1 MTDDL
6 SALREEVARAA
17 AARAGIENWD
27 AAGDNFKGLCYDHG
41 DDLLGVSFSDPVRL
55 VRVLT
60 DQPCT
65 AGCVNG
71 LVRAFEDSDFPSRMG
86 GNGET
91 ITCGACKAN
100 PGRLDLV
107 GLLVE
112 NGTLEAVE
120 QRPWGFDPTIH
131 NPGAAAFRRSSKEG
145 SA

>member
-1 MTDDL
+1 MDDL
-6 SALREEVARAA
+6 SALREEVARA
-17 AARAGIENWD
+17 IERHNDEGTQW
-27 AAGDNFKGLCYDHG
+27 HG
-41 DDLLGVSFSDPVRL
+41 FIDEMCVDVSFGITELVDVALAEVLRDPVRL

-60 DQPCT
+60 NQPC
-65 AGCVNG
+65 A
-71 LVRAFEDSDFPSRMG
+71 
-86 GNGET
+86 
-91 ITCGACKAN
+91 TCGGAETVSYPDVPFIMAGTCPACKAN

>member
-6 SALREEVARAA
+6 SALREEVARALWA
-17 AARAGIENWD
+17 RDQQETGSDLTWDQARAKRHYVYLDD
-27 AAGDNFKGLCYDHG
+27 AAIAVEEL
-41 DDLLGVSFSDPVRL
+41 FSDPVRL

-60 DQPCT
+60 NQPC
-65 AGCVNG
+65 A
-71 LVRAFEDSDFPSRMG
+71 
-86 GNGET
+86 
-91 ITCGACKAN
+91 TCGGAETVSYPDVPFIMAGTCPACKAN